1 MFILD
6 ETCPRLED
14 NIKTSLEEIR
24 HNDVNWIHLTQDKL
38 VRRAVLN
45 TVMKLEILSNVGKV
59 LTS

>member
-14 NIKTSLEEIR
+14 NIKTSLEEIG

-38 VRRAVLN
+38 HRRAVMN
-45 TVMKLEILSNVGKV
+45 TVIKLDIP
-59 LTS
+59 